1 MISARFGK
9 RVLEL
14 SREEIKKATP
24 DWVAFFCCSAEFSGG
39 VAARRR
45 LEDVPL
51 ENAAEQGVIF

>member
-39 VAARRR
+39 WLHAGDLKTCR
-45 LEDVPL
+45 LRTLPSK
-51 ENAAEQGVIF
+51 G